1 MIVFDLKCGASGHVF
16 EAWFGSSADYESQ
29 QGRGLVQCPIC
40 GDAEVGKAVMAP
52 RLAAKGNQ
60 SGGESRSVV
69 SDVDAKEV
77 LAKIAALQAKLLERS
92 EHVGPRFA
100 NEARAMHLGDIE
112 ARPIHGRATR
122 AEAERLLDEG
132 VPVAPLPLPVP
143 DPGEAN

>member
-1 MIVFDLKCGASGHVF
+1 
-16 EAWFGSSADYESQ
+16 
-29 QGRGLVQCPIC
+29 
-40 GDAEVGKAVMAP
+40 MAP

-77 LAKIAALQAKLLERS
+77 LAKIAALQAKLLQRS

-122 AEAERLLDEG
+122 AEAERLMDEG

>member
-40 GDAEVGKAVMAP
+40 GDVVVGKAVMAP

-122 AEAERLLDEG
+122 AEAERLMDEG